1 MNTRPEIR
9 PQSRMR
15 WACPLRLRTHPAEPE
30 GKYDD
35 IVAEHGLELSVG
47 RSLAQDCAWADTVV
61 GCDTMAM
68 AVALAAGRHV
78 VSAIP
83 RGGRPLSLPFPE
95 IDRMFVLA

>member
-1 MNTRPEIR
+1 
-9 PQSRMR
+9 
-15 WACPLRLRTHPAEPE
+15 
-30 GKYDD
+30 
-35 IVAEHGLELSVG
+35 
-47 RSLAQDCAWADTVV
+47 
-61 GCDTMAM
+61 M